1 MTRFADDMQKELAAR
16 ADLIA
21 SLDAEVAL
29 RMSDIATG
37 VIASLR
43 AGGTIYACG
52 NGGSAT
58 QAAHFAAELVGRYKK
73 DRAALPAFALGE
85 NSAVVT
91 SLSNDYS
98 FDDVFARQIAGIG
111 RRGDCLLALSTS
123 GTSRNVVRAC
133 RVAADKGVHVFALT
147 GAGGGEMAR
156 LAEVTVAVPSSDT
169 PHVQELHLAIL
180 HILCRV
186 VEAEMFPATP

>member
-1 MTRFADDMQKELAAR
+1 MTRFADEMQRELAAR
-16 ADLIA
+16 AGLVA
-21 SLDAEVAL
+21 SLDGETAR
-29 RMSDIATG
+29 RMSAIATG
-37 VIASLR
+37 MIACLR
-43 AGGTIYACG
+43 AGGTVYACG

-73 DRAALPAFALGE
+73 DRAALPAFALAE

-98 FDDVFARQIAGIG
+98 FDDVFAHQIAGIG
-111 RRGDCLLALSTS
+111 RPGDCLLALSTS

-133 RVAADKGVHVFALT
+133 RAAAEKGLHVFALT

-186 VEAEMFPATP
+186 VENELFPAT